1 MGVRVWDAAEG
12 KLERLPLCGS
22 KLLDQIKLSYVFSV
36 AQGYVFLCLLSFI
49 VLIAWLAVIDEV

>member
-36 AQGYVFLCLLSFI
+36 AQGYAHLLSFI
-49 VLIAWLAVIDEV
+49 VLTAWLAVIDEV